1 MVLFI
6 GSTVIFRKCLK
17 SSCEQRVLLVGCNVS
32 TKADFGFRDC
42 HTVIMVLMSISLIS
56 NLMFSLSWLISFSA
70 GPGAPIIT
78 TDNTVIINVNTGKPV
93 IAPIGAKITT
103 VVNATVIMRCPNQ
116 GSPQPVVTWNH
127 DQRFIAPGG
136 KYLMNESSLVIRGV
150 RLKDAGRYKCT
161 ASNRFGRDVESLYLT
176 VAGKDVVP
184 LDSTLLSRY
193 FLFHEV
199 VEFSFFF

>member
-1 MVLFI
+1 
-6 GSTVIFRKCLK
+6 
-17 SSCEQRVLLVGCNVS
+17 
-32 TKADFGFRDC
+32 
-42 HTVIMVLMSISLIS
+42 MSISLIS
-56 NLMFSLSWLISFSA
+56 NLMFSLGWLISFST

-103 VVNATVIMRCPNQ
+103 VVNATVIMKCPNQ

-176 VAGKDVVP
+176 VTGKDVVP

-199 VEFSFFF
+199 ASRIFIFFLKKHEFKETTKGIF

>member
-1 MVLFI
+1 
-6 GSTVIFRKCLK
+6 
-17 SSCEQRVLLVGCNVS
+17 
-32 TKADFGFRDC
+32 
-42 HTVIMVLMSISLIS
+42 MSISLIS

-93 IAPIGAKITT
+93 IAPIGAEITT
-103 VVNATVIMRCPNQ
+103 VVNATVIMKCPNQ

-127 DQRFIAPGG
+127 EQRFIAPGG

-176 VAGKDVVP
+176 VTGKDVVP
-184 LDSTLLSRY
+184 LDSTLLSRN

-199 VEFSFFF
+199 VEFSFFFLKKHELKETTKGIF